1 MSLAD
6 TLRRQRESWIDAG
19 GFRFQVRRPRDLDLV
34 RWREDGGN
42 AGVALH
48 SVVGWEGVTQGDVI
62 GGAQDD
68 TPAEFSAE
76 LAQEWLGDHLDLLLP
91 IWDEV
96 QRLIVARQEA
106 RETAA
111 KN

>member
-6 TLRRQRESWIDAG
+6 TLRRQRESWIEAG
-19 GFRFQVRRPRDLDLV
+19 GFRFQVRRPRDLDLM
-34 RWREDGGN
+34 RWRQEGGN

-48 SVVGWEGVTQGDVI
+48 SVVGWEGVTQGDVL

-76 LAQEWLGDHLDLLLP
+76 LAQEWLGDRLDLLQCSL
-91 IWDEV
+91 DRGGRV
-96 QRLIVARQEA
+96 LAARIDDVD
-106 RETAA
+106 
-111 KN
+111 